1 MKKLAIG
8 DFVKIKTLEE
18 LSKEGLLDNHH
29 YSDSYMNFLR
39 DHGGTIQ
46 RVAGLAE
53 CSTSGEYYYYFN
65 DGSTISAGPFP
76 KSYFSKSLTFSDLA
90 KSVAVFC
97 KDYCIQDCEE
107 CILSKFKDI
116 EKFIE
121 KLL

>member
-18 LSKEGLLDNHH
+18 LSREGLFDNHH

-46 RVAGLAE
+46 RVAGLAK
-53 CSTSGEYYYYFN
+53 CSTPGEYYYFN
-65 DGSTISAGPFP
+65 DGSISAGPFS
-76 KSYFSKSLTFSDLA
+76 KSYFSKSLTFFDLA
-90 KSVAVFC
+90 KSVTVFC

-116 EKFIE
+116 EEFIE
-121 KLL
+121 KFR